1 MVNSKIRAI
10 VKRYLADLVGEGIT
24 VSKAFIYGSQANGTA
39 AEDSD
44 IDLMVISPLFDRKS
58 NKYSSTLWLS
68 ARKISYKIEP
78 VGVGEKRFLAD
89 DYSPLIQLVKQEGIE
104 ITI

>member
-1 MVNSKIRAI
+1 MVDSKIRAT
-10 VKRYLADLVGEGIT
+10 VKRYLTDLIAEGIT

-39 AEDSD
+39 SGESD
-44 IDLMVISPLFDRKS
+44 IDLMIISPLFDRKS
-58 NKYSSTLWLS
+58 DNYASALWLS

-78 VGVGEKRFLAD
+78 IGIGEKRFADD

-104 ITI
+104 ISV